1 MTKGMDALRELQ
13 GRVGQVGIADTS
25 RSFNTELL
33 AALELANMLDIGE
46 TILQS
51 GLQREES
58 RGAHQRTDFPE
69 RDDEHFLIHQLVH
82 RNPDGTSRVE
92 PLPVTITRWPPGERI
107 YGR

>member
-1 MTKGMDALRELQ
+1 MTKGMDALHELQ
-13 GRVGQVGIADTS
+13 GRVGSVGIADTS

-46 TILQS
+46 CILQS

-69 RDDEHFLIHQLVH
+69 RDDDSFLVHQLVH
-82 RNPDGTSRVE
+82 RSPDGSPRIE